1 MTRDGVAVDS
11 RLAAAVAAK
20 ARGERVG
27 VAAECR
33 RLEVSRQTFYK
44 YLDRFRRD
52 GVNGFFPRSRAPLS
66 CPSLTSV
73 QVEDAIVTARKDL
86 DDEGGDNGAIS
97 IQWRLEDQGLDRL
110 PSRATVHRVLVRRGL
125 VVAEP
130 RKRPKAATRRFTAAF
145 PNAMWQMDSFD
156 YQLAD
161 SATVVIIQIEDDCSR
176 LDLADRAAVSENGA
190 DVWEVFQT
198 AAARHGLPRVV
209 LTDNG
214 SAFNGHR
221 RGYTALLETRLRAL
235 GVKPVSSSVAHPQT
249 CGKNERGHK
258 TLQRWLR
265 RRDPAADLAE
275 LQALLE
281 DYRDWYNQRRHQGL
295 DGLTPQQRWDLADK
309 VRPDGTPIP
318 PPPHITR
325 RTVSPRGSIRVD
337 GHEVGLG
344 RRHAGQQ
351 ATVFRTGDHVVVF
364 IGDAHLTT
372 LQLDRSRRYQPS
384 RHHPGRPPITA
395 NRMVDKG
402 LSPGAAPAAPRGRTT
417 LTQTRDQAPSKDGG
431 NPTNVKHVQTHEC
444 QRCRET

>member
-1 MTRDGVAVDS
+1 MARDGVAVDS
-11 RLAAAVAAK
+11 RLAALVASK
-20 ARGERVG
+20 ARGEPVG
-27 VAAECR
+27 VAAECV

-44 YLDRFRRD
+44 YLDRFRRE

-66 CPSLTSV
+66 RPSLTCA

-86 DDEGGDNGAIS
+86 DDEGADNGAIS
-97 IQWRLEDQGLDRL
+97 IRWRLEDQGLEPL

-130 RKRPKAATRRFTAAF
+130 RKRPKAATRRFTAPF

-156 YQLAD
+156 YRLAD
-161 SATVVIIQIEDDCSR
+161 GTVVVVIQVEDDCSR

-198 AAARHGLPRVV
+198 AAARHGLPCVM

-214 SAFNGHR
+214 SALNGHR
-221 RGYTALLETRLRAL
+221 RGCTTLLETRLRVL
-235 GVKPVSSSVAHPQT
+235 GVKPVSSSIAHPQT
-249 CGKNERGHK
+249 CGKNERGHQ

-265 RRDPAADLAE
+265 RRAPAADLAE

-281 DYRDWYNQRRHQGL
+281 VYRNWYNQRRHQGL
-295 DGLTPQQRWDLADK
+295 DGLTPQQRWDLGGRA
-309 VRPDGTPIP
+309 RPDGTPIP
-318 PPPHITR
+318 APPVITYP
-325 RTVSPRGSIRVD
+325 TVSPHGSIRVD

-344 RRHAGQQ
+344 RRHAAQQ
-351 ATVFRTGDHVVVF
+351 AVVFRTGDHVVVF

-384 RHHPGRPPITA
+384 TQQPRA
-395 NRMVDKG
+395 
-402 LSPGAAPAAPRGRTT
+402 SPR
-417 LTQTRDQAPSKDGG
+417 
-431 NPTNVKHVQTHEC
+431 
-444 QRCRET
+444 

>member
-11 RLAAAVAAK
+11 GLVAAVAAK

-52 GVNGFFPRSRAPLS
+52 GVDGFFPRSRAPLS

-73 QVEDAIVTARKDL
+73 RVEDAIVTARKDL

-97 IQWRLEDQGLDRL
+97 IRWRLEEQGLDRL

-125 VVAEP
+125 VVAAP
-130 RKRPKAATRRFTAAF
+130 RKRPKASTRRFTAAF

-156 YQLAD
+156 YSLAD
-161 SATVVIIQIEDDCSR
+161 GTVVVIIQVEDDCSR

-214 SAFNGHR
+214 PAFNGHR
-221 RGYTALLETRLRAL
+221 RGYTALLETRLRVL

-275 LQALLE
+275 LQLLLE

-372 LQLDRSRRYQPS
+372 LHLDRSRRYQPS
-384 RHHPGRPPITA
+384 THQPGRPPITA

-417 LTQTRDQAPSKDGG
+417 LTQTRDQAPSKDGAQL
-431 NPTNVKHVQTHEC
+431 H
-444 QRCRET
+444 